1 MRCGCGVHVQVELA
15 EEKSVRKAGEYQS
28 RQTVEDLTTDVE
40 VGLSEYS
47 PPLSPPRHPH
57 TQAFRAPA

>member
-1 MRCGCGVHVQVELA
+1 VQVELA

-40 VGLSEYS
+40 VGLGQLATIQ
-47 PPLSPPRHPH
+47 PLSTRPY
-57 TQAFRAPA
+57 